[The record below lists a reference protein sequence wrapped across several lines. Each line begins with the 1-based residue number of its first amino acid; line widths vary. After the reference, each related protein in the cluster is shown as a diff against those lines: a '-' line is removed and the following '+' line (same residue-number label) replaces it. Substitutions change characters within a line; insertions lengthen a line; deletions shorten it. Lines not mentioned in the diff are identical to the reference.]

1 MEKIKKYGIETVKK
15 HLKDVSGIVKD
26 VKEAIEDDGKIKGAE
41 VFALLPNAYKL
52 LKIINNGKI
61 LAEEIKDLDEEE
73 LKEIAS
79 ILNVEAK
86 DVFTKYEKEI
96 NLVSKSANFILQTY
110 KNGLEIVNDF
120 KSL

>member
-15 HLKDVSGIVKD
+15 HLKDVSSIVKD
-26 VKEAIEDDGKIKGAE
+26 VKEAIEDDGKIKGSE
-41 VFALLPNAYKL
+41 IFALLPNAYKL
-52 LKIINNGKI
+52 LKIINNAKI
-61 LAEEIKDLDEEE
+61 LSEEIKDLDEDE

-86 DVFTKYEKEI
+86 DVFAKYEKEI